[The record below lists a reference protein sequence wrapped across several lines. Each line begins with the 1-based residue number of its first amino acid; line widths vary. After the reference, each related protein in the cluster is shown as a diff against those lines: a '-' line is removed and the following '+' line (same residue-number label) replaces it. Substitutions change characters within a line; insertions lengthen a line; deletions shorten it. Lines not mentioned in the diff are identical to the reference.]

1 MFGSVT
7 YVDSRIL
14 CDPTFVGTPIPG
26 GGTTTAVVSGGEVN
40 WLIDGFGGERLPTIN
55 LAHIDLAGG
64 EQRPEQHRGR
74 VC

>member
-26 GGTTTAVVSGGEVN
+26 GGATTAVGKHVPNVPEWRTTLGATY
-40 WLIDGFGGERLPTIN
+40 RPT
-55 LAHIDLAGG
+55 DMS
-64 EQRPEQHRGR
+64 R
-74 VC
+74 